1 VFNHGLRIIP
11 EDQMTG
17 LFAANPFAENVHLS
31 ASSPAMGRPLVACFT
46 ADAAAPAM
54 LDRAAAMLGFGC
66 QARAISDLTPDLP
79 FTADL
84 NWILLR
90 DADDLERLEQ
100 LVPRIAEEALLLT
113 IDCAEELLDQ
123 AWGMLGDD
131 AGINLL
137 CRPTDSDI
145 GAAVAAGMRAAHA
158 DRLHDTIDDAHVRQ
172 IDQLRSEVERI
183 SRMLA
188 RLSYEGRTTDGSRE
202 PPSPFIE
209 DHVHAASR
217 SYHAGPASDFA
228 GPTVT
233 ARDVRQVIRQRRL
246 RDELFEPELFADPA
260 WDMLL
265 DLYAAKLDRSRVSV
279 SSLCIAAAVPATTA
293 LRWIKTLTDNGLFER
308 HADMHDARRIFVQLS
323 DGATQAMHRYFARIP
338 ELAHL
343 A

>member
-1 VFNHGLRIIP
+1 
-11 EDQMTG
+11 MTG
-17 LFAANPFAENVHLS
+17 LPLANPFAEDRAL
-31 ASSPAMGRPLVACFT
+31 AAQSPAAGRANIACFT
-46 ADAAAPAM
+46 ADGSAPAAVARM
-54 LDRAAAMLGFGC
+54 AAMLGFGC
-66 QARAISDLTPDLP
+66 QGRAISDLAPDLP
-79 FTADL
+79 LTADL
-84 NWILLR
+84 NWMVVR
-90 DADDLERLEQ
+90 DASDLARIEAIA
-100 LVPRIAEEALLLT
+100 PRVAEEALLLVL
-113 IDCAEELLDQ
+113 DCAADSLDA
-123 AWGMLGDD
+123 AWGLIGDD
-131 AGINLL
+131 AGVTLL
-137 CRPTDSDI
+137 CAPTDADI
-145 GAAVAAGMRAAHA
+145 GAAIAAGMRTAQAET
-158 DRLHDTIDDAHVRQ
+158 LHDTVDDAHVRQ

-188 RLSYEGRTTDGSRE
+188 RLSYEGRAADGSRE

-209 DHVHAASR
+209 DHVHAAAR
-217 SYHAGPASDFA
+217 TYNAGPASDYA

-293 LRWIKTLTDNGLFER
+293 LRWIKTLTENGLFER
-308 HADMHDARRIFVQLS
+308 HADIHDARRIFVQLS
-323 DGATQAMHRYFARIP
+323 EGATQAMHRYFARVA